1 MVCQACLNRLA
12 HDKRKRISSEVGEG
26 GTFDGSTRVHV
37 SIIAALFQS
46 ALGAGSRAT
55 AHTNRAQAEHGQ
67 LVQGGAH
74 DHSSDESPAQDS
86 MLQLLH
92 RALPLAS
99 QAVDR
104 DSNPAPP
111 PHPPEMEPGEGGAD
125 SLEAMTKLSE
135 HALPANKQDASTQV
149 RPDSDARS
157 EGVEQRNSVNG
168 HKHVHRQHNNSSH
181 AQSHEAKGHT
191 REQRMQ
197 QYTLDKLKD
206 KTLPKLKGYEKGDRK
221 RPLHGTKA
229 ISAAAFSSTSSP
241 MAPRLAVLPFASIPA
256 PLVSTAF
263 DANTVTYIYSTAFF
277 TPPPPRP
284 KSSKH
289 RNSADSQDKSDSHA
303 PLNLCNFLQK
313 EHADHVD
320 LLNKQNNIEKQEL
333 ALEASLRARKSRD
346 DVERFEQ
353 ELDKQEIDDILVGT
367 NTSNER

>member
-1 MVCQACLNRLA
+1 MVRQGCMYQLLLLCFSLLWVQVAGQRRILTG
-12 HDKRKRISSEVGEG
+12 HKR
-26 GTFDGSTRVHV
+26 
-37 SIIAALFQS
+37 
-46 ALGAGSRAT
+46 
-55 AHTNRAQAEHGQ
+55 EHGQ

-221 RPLHGTKA
+221 RPL
-229 ISAAAFSSTSSP
+229 SWDP
-241 MAPRLAVLPFASIPA
+241 PPPPRLLSLMLDFPPPSPPPPRPSPPPPSPPPA
-256 PLVSTAF
+256 PPWPPGSPCFPSLPSPPPLYPPPS